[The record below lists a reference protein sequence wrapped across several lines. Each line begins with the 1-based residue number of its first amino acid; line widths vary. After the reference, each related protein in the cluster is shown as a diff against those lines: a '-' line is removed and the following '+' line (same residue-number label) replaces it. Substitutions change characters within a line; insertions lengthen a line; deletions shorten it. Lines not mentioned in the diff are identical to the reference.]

1 VLRDALDSALRLALV
16 DDEIELVRLRGNG
29 PGFCSGGDLA
39 EFGVISDVAIAH
51 AIRTTRSIG
60 RLLRQLGDRAEV
72 ILHGACIGAGI
83 EFPVFAARVVAR
95 PDLTVALPEV
105 SMGLIPG
112 AGGTASLPNRIGRWR
127 TAYLG
132 LTGHR
137 IDADTAL
144 AWGLV
149 DAIEPA

>member
-1 VLRDALDSALRLALV
+1 LRLALV
-16 DDEIELVRLRGNG
+16 DDEIELVRVRGNG

-39 EFGVISDVAIAH
+39 EFGLIADAAVAH

-60 RLLRQLGDRAEV
+60 RLLRQLGDRVEV
-72 ILHGACIGAGI
+72 TLHGACIGAGI
-83 EFPVFAARVVAR
+83 EFPVFAGRVLARS
-95 PDLTVALPEV
+95 DLRVALPEV

-132 LTGHR
+132 LSGHE
-137 IDADTAL
+137 IDATTAL
-144 AWGLV
+144 EWGLIDDIV
-149 DAIEPA
+149 VN